1 MRLFWFIGG
10 RGCFHARIWDVF
22 GNLCEGG
29 YVRAAFSFLRGP
41 KVSEIPFRASGM
53 SESSPASA

>member
-1 MRLFWFIGG
+1 M
-10 RGCFHARIWDVF
+10 FHAKICLCMVI
-22 GNLCEGG
+22 CEGG

-41 KVSEIPFRASGM
+41 KVSEIPFRVSKM